1 MAAKFFTGLPL
12 DGPDPEC
19 VKGNAEGALAAAVT
33 DPSSTGDHSH
43 TGTVRNAPVPL
54 TLLTADG
61 RRAPDKACD
70 ENPLAGFRPCGAD

>member
-19 VKGNAEGALAAAVT
+19 VKGTSESALAG
-33 DPSSTGDHSH
+33 DRERPGSSQDHSH

-54 TLLTADG
+54 TLLRT
-61 RRAPDKACD
+61 RPVSACD
-70 ENPLAGFRPCGAD
+70 ESPLVSQQ